1 MRNSCVLIL
10 IAVMFCG
17 GCTSHLVFVE
27 ESHLAFKAQFRAQS
41 AAPFNL
47 DLGYR
52 RGMIA
57 LIPLQSD
64 ENKNE
69 GQASVAPGASEAVES
84 STPAPTDPPGEAKTK
99 VLRIQHDPDELMSL
113 YSTFKANIGFN
124 DPVEVC
130 HFLATGVAATAL
142 LSDKETLKA
151 FAEVVGTCEESE
163 GGEQ

>member
-1 MRNSCVLIL
+1 MRHPCVLTL
-10 IAVMFCG
+10 LAVLLCG
-17 GCTSHLVFVE
+17 GCTNNLVFVE
-27 ESHLAFKAQFRAQS
+27 ESHLAFKAQFRTQS

-64 ENKNE
+64 ENQDE
-69 GQASVAPGASEAVES
+69 GEAEASEADES
-84 STPAPTDPPGEAKTK
+84 STPAPANVPGEPNTK
-99 VLRIQHDPDELMSL
+99 VIRIQHDPDELMSL
-113 YSTFKANIGFN
+113 YSTFRANIGFN

-130 HFLATGVAATAL
+130 HFVATGVAATAL
-142 LSDKETLKA
+142 LSDKEALKA
-151 FAEVVGTCEESE
+151 LAEVVGMCEESE

>member
-1 MRNSCVLIL
+1 MKHPFVLIIL
-10 IAVMFCG
+10 TVLLCG
-17 GCTSHLVFVE
+17 GCTSHLFFVE

-64 ENKNE
+64 ENQDK
-69 GQASVAPGASEAVES
+69 GKASGTSEASEAVES
-84 STPAPTDPPGEAKTK
+84 STPTPANAAGEPKTK

-130 HFLATGVAATAL
+130 HFMATGVAATAL

-151 FAEVVGTCEESE
+151 S
-163 GGEQ
+163 GGRWNVRRIGRR